1 MSFSEFGTEDGDEEP
16 ARGPE
21 GGGQSFYP
29 TSSAPS
35 AGQVPAPRFPLV
47 ATGSPSATVVALRAP
62 MVAKEAALLRTCL
75 RRWYYR
81 PWIEADQEYRVSY
94 EDLVV
99 EWSRR
104 LSVHERHPSV
114 RLR

>member
-1 MSFSEFGTEDGDEEP
+1 MSFSEFSTEDGDEVIRA
-16 ARGPE
+16 AR
-21 GGGQSFYP
+21 QSFYP